1 MFHPIVSTVLGHPEL
16 VAEHLANY
24 GALIREESQTASHGL
39 VAKMVA
45 GVVAAV
51 SGMLALGLV
60 GVAVMLGV
68 LHGSFHWVLAA
79 VPGVAIVIALI
90 SALAAARPR
99 PFHAFSDLRSQ
110 IDADVQALRVTGER
124 HGR

>member
-1 MFHPIVSTVLGHPEL
+1 MFHPLVSTVLGHPEL

-24 GALIREESQTASHGL
+24 GALIRQESQTASQSL
-39 VAKMVA
+39 VAKVVA

-99 PFHAFSDLRSQ
+99 PLHAFSDLRSE